1 MGALAVEQVAQR
13 LEVSLDVLKGA
24 SRSAAPRQQTLRA
37 TVDWSHRLLSE
48 TERTLLRRLS
58 VFAGGWT
65 LEAAEAACSGEG
77 IEQDEGE
84 LGLRFG
90 GALWRFWHARGYIS
104 EGLGWLES
112 VLASGGPRATPPR
125 MK

>member
-65 LEAAEAACSGEG
+65 LETAEAEKGM
-77 IEQDEGE
+77 
-84 LGLRFG
+84 
-90 GALWRFWHARGYIS
+90 ARGRGTAPS
-104 EGLGWLES
+104 ASKPRPMSPGEKGQ
-112 VLASGGPRATPPR
+112 LAHWVNPQKPIDI
-125 MK
+125 